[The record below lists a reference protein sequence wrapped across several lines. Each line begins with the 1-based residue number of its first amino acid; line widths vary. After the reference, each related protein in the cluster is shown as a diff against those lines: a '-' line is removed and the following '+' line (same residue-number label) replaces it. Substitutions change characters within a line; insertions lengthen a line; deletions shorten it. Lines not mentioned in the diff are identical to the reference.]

1 MQATTRNN
9 IYSAPLDDSAKS
21 AMIAGAAIMAAFFVG
36 LGGWAAFAP
45 LNSAAVA
52 PAVVKVEGN
61 RKSVQHLEGGIVK
74 ELRVREGDKV
84 ASEQTLIVLDDT
96 QARAAVDVF
105 SKQYD
110 ELTAQEARLI
120 AERDGTAA
128 VQFPQALI
136 ARRAE
141 PDVAAIIAGQTNLF
155 KSRRTTLTGTVDVL
169 RKKISQTQEQ
179 IVGLEGQAA
188 AYKRQLQSTHNENN
202 GLRDLFKKGY
212 VPRQRM
218 LELERSEAA
227 LEGQIAEVSANIL
240 RARQSIEEVNVQ
252 IVQAQSDRLAQVAND
267 LRDVQVKLLEIG
279 PKVSS
284 AKETLRRTEIRSPY
298 PGVVVGLTAFSVGG
312 VISPGEKIMDVV
324 PEKGGLIVE
333 ATVAPEDVKDLHV
346 GMNAEV
352 HLTAYKQRTVP
363 IIHGKVLQVS
373 ADRLTDTKTGTGYYL
388 AQVKVDEQELAE
400 LKDVRLAPGMPALV
414 MIPTGERSA
423 LDYLLRPLTDSLR
436 KSFREQ

>member
-1 MQATTRNN
+1 MQATTRDN

>member
-1 MQATTRNN
+1 MQATTRDN

-84 ASEQTLIVLDDT
+84 ASEQTLILLDDT

-120 AERDGTAA
+120 AERDGAAA

-284 AKETLRRTEIRSPY
+284 ARETLRRTEIRSPY

-346 GMNAEV
+346 GMSAEV

-373 ADRLTDTKTGTGYYL
+373 ADRLTDTKTGAGYYL
-388 AQVKVDEQELAE
+388 AQVKVDDQELAE

-423 LDYLLRPLTDSLR
+423 LDYLLRPLTDSLN
-436 KSFREQ
+436 KSFREK

>member
-1 MQATTRNN
+1 MHAPTRDN
-9 IYSAPLDDSAKS
+9 IYSAPLDDSARS
-21 AMIAGAAIMAAFFVG
+21 AMVAGAAIMAAFFVG

-84 ASEQTLIVLDDT
+84 ASDQTLILLDDT

-120 AERDGTAA
+120 AERDGAAA
-128 VQFPQALI
+128 VKFPPALI
-136 ARRAE
+136 ARQAE

-155 KSRRTTLTGTVDVL
+155 KSRRTTLTGTFDVL

-284 AKETLRRTEIRSPY
+284 ARETLRRTEIRSPY

-346 GMNAEV
+346 GMSAEV

-373 ADRLTDTKTGTGYYL
+373 ADRLTDTKTGAGYYL
-388 AQVKVDEQELAE
+388 AQVKVDDQELAE

-423 LDYLLRPLTDSLR
+423 LDYLLRPLTDSLN
-436 KSFREQ
+436 KSFREK

>member
-1 MQATTRNN
+1 MHAHARDN
-9 IYSAPLDDSAKS
+9 IYNAPLDDSARG
-21 AMIAGAAIMAAFFVG
+21 AMIAGAAIMAAFFLG

-84 ASEQTLIVLDDT
+84 ATEQTLILLDDT
-96 QARAAVDVF
+96 QARAAVDVY

-120 AERDGTAA
+120 AERDGAAA

-227 LEGQIAEVSANIL
+227 LEGQIAEVSSNIL

-298 PGVVVGLTAFSVGG
+298 AGVVVGLTAFSVGG

-346 GMNAEV
+346 GMRAEV

-373 ADRLTDTKTGTGYYL
+373 ADRLTDTKTGAGYYL
-388 AQVKVDEQELAE
+388 AQIKVDEQELAE

>member
-1 MQATTRNN
+1 MHAHARDN
-9 IYSAPLDDSAKS
+9 IYNAPLDDSARG
-21 AMIAGAAIMAAFFVG
+21 AMMAGAAIMAAFFLG

-74 ELRVREGDKV
+74 ELRVSEGDKV
-84 ASEQTLIVLDDT
+84 ATEQTLILLDDT
-96 QARAAVDVF
+96 QARAAVDVY

-120 AERDGTAA
+120 AERDGAAA

-227 LEGQIAEVSANIL
+227 LEGQIAEVSSNIL

-298 PGVVVGLTAFSVGG
+298 AGVVVGLTAFSVGG

-346 GMNAEV
+346 GMRAEV

-373 ADRLTDTKTGTGYYL
+373 AERLTDTKTGTGYYL

-423 LDYLLRPLTDSLR
+423 LDYLLRPLTDSLN
-436 KSFREQ
+436 KSFREK

>member
-1 MQATTRNN
+1 M
-9 IYSAPLDDSAKS
+9 
-21 AMIAGAAIMAAFFVG
+21 MAGAAIMAAFFLG

-74 ELRVREGDKV
+74 ELRVSEGDKV
-84 ASEQTLIVLDDT
+84 ATEQTLILLDDT
-96 QARAAVDVF
+96 QARAAVDVY

-120 AERDGTAA
+120 AERDGAAA

-188 AYKRQLQSTHNENN
+188 AYKRQLQSTHNENH

-227 LEGQIAEVSANIL
+227 LEGQIAEVSSNIL

-298 PGVVVGLTAFSVGG
+298 AGVVVGLTAFSVGG

-346 GMNAEV
+346 GMRAEV

-373 ADRLTDTKTGTGYYL
+373 ADRLTDTKTGAGYYL
-388 AQVKVDEQELAE
+388 AQIKVDEQELAE

>member
-1 MQATTRNN
+1 
-9 IYSAPLDDSAKS
+9 
-21 AMIAGAAIMAAFFVG
+21 MIAGAAIMAAFFLG

-74 ELRVREGDKV
+74 ELRVSEGDKV
-84 ASEQTLIVLDDT
+84 ATEQTLILLDDT
-96 QARAAVDVF
+96 QARAAVDVY

-120 AERDGTAA
+120 AERDGAAA

-227 LEGQIAEVSANIL
+227 LEGQIAEVSSNIL

-298 PGVVVGLTAFSVGG
+298 AGVVVGLTAFSVGG

-346 GMNAEV
+346 GMRAEV

-373 ADRLTDTKTGTGYYL
+373 ADRLTDTKTGAGYYL
-388 AQVKVDEQELAE
+388 AQIKVDEQELAE